1 MSEGVEIAL
10 DVEAIRRK
18 GPESY
23 NTLTTT
29 DKLHYLPITV
39 YEFVHMTSISL
50 NQMPSIAGKVEPL
63 ELRYSTIVPFSWF
76 WNDVR

>member
-29 DKLHYLPITV
+29 DKLHHLYDFDFIKSDAK
-39 YEFVHMTSISL
+39 HSRQGRASIVS
-50 NQMPSIAGKVEPL
+50 
-63 ELRYSTIVPFSWF
+63 
-76 WNDVR
+76 